1 MISRVCKG
9 LRVPYLYSPYEL
21 HCIDYLLITLLH
33 SLLSRSCKI
42 QSHFALYYVSLISI
56 SCAPQLHCFDNLIG
70 FGIGQADNAA
80 NYAATTMR
88 GVARLA
94 ICTSILLIVP
104 LWLLKSHCEDL
115 WHQYD
120 VSAYVV
126 SAYEAS
132 WLPGEGHVTPNG
144 TKPSSKNSSD
154 KVIVM
159 ARLEQEDTS
168 WVAEMLPE

>member
-1 MISRVCKG
+1 M
-9 LRVPYLYSPYEL
+9 
-21 HCIDYLLITLLH
+21 HCRHDST
-33 SLLSRSCKI
+33 
-42 QSHFALYYVSLISI
+42 
-56 SCAPQLHCFDNLIG
+56 G
-70 FGIGQADNAA
+70 FVINQANAA
-80 NYAATTMR
+80 IYTTITMS
-88 GVARLA
+88 GAARLA
-94 ICTSILLIVP
+94 ICTSILLIMP
-104 LWLLKSHCEDL
+104 LWYLKSHCEDL

-132 WLPGEGHVTPNG
+132 WIPGEGHVTLIG
-144 TKPSSKNSSD
+144 TKPSSRNSSD